1 MKGRWVD
8 YVFSRGGMG
17 GGKKERVNKGEY
29 GEYILYPYMKIE
41 E

>member
-1 MKGRWVD
+1 
-8 YVFSRGGMG
+8 MG

-41 E
+41 EWNLLKLF